1 MGQVQA
7 GGLDGGGVL
16 LRLYVASDTAPS
28 GKARRQCEALRAHLG
43 GEDWELEVIDV
54 FERPDLADVDRVL
67 ATPVLIRLLPQ
78 PRMSVIGD
86 FGDFDAVAA
95 ALDLE
100 KGSD

>member
-1 MGQVQA
+1 VNAVGRE
-7 GGLDGGGVL
+7 GGGVS

-28 GKARRQCEALRAHLG
+28 AKARRQCESLRAERG
-43 GEDWELEVIDV
+43 GEDWDLEVVDV